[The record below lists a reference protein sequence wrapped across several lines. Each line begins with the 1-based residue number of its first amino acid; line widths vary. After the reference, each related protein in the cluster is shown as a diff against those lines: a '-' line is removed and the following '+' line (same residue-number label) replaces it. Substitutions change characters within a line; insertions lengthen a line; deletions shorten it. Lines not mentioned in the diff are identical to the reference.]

1 MQQFPSLFFG
11 KEEEKEQN
19 VPSFCS
25 GRELGGRLLSSL
37 SSKARAQ
44 VSSRSGCNTAV
55 CTEIGV
61 SPTESMSLLLPT
73 DSSWHSSL
81 PALWYPFHHI
91 SPMRK
96 PKAAATTPRT
106 SPSAQTP
113 LCWLVSVNQFPGSA
127 LCIIFPNSPEA
138 MFYLYNLSLKKFLKV
153 PFEIIWSGGK
163 PNLVFFLS
171 SLFSPPLSKIPVL
184 PASSW
189 QCPGYLSYSL
199 PRHECS

>member
-1 MQQFPSLFFG
+1 MCRNWGVTHRMHVPAPSHRQQRALLTPCSL
-11 KEEEKEQN
+11 
-19 VPSFCS
+19 VP
-25 GRELGGRLLSSL
+25 
-37 SSKARAQ
+37 
-44 VSSRSGCNTAV
+44 
-55 CTEIGV
+55 
-61 SPTESMSLLLPT
+61 
-73 DSSWHSSL
+73 
-81 PALWYPFHHI
+81 I